1 MMIGDASKERLIA
14 VFFDHLIALGLV
26 FLIIAFVP
34 ESLPTVKAVLF
45 FGVYLTYFV
54 ILEAIWSRTVGKYVQ
69 GLVVRK
75 LDGTPCD
82 FRAALIRSMLRIVE
96 VNPLLLGGIPA
107 GLVIIASPRKQ
118 RLGDLF
124 AGTLVVRQNSVWD
137 SAEYASDEPELEP
150 QPALHNSERSD

>member
-1 MMIGDASKERLIA
+1 MIGDASKERLIA

-26 FLIIAFVP
+26 FLIVAFVP

-45 FGVYLTYFV
+45 FTIYLTYFF

-82 FRAALIRSMLRIVE
+82 FRAALIRSVLRVVE

-107 GLVIIASPRKQ
+107 GLVITASPRKQ

-124 AGTLVVRQNSVWD
+124 AGTLVVRKNLVWD
-137 SAEYASDEPELEP
+137 STEDASDEAEHEL
-150 QPALHNSERSD
+150 QSALQNSERSD